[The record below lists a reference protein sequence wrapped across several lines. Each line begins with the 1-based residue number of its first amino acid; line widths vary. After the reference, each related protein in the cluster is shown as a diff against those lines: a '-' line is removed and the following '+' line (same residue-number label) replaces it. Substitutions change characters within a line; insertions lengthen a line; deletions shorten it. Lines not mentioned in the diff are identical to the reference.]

1 MSESLL
7 DRYNAA
13 YNLECAAL
21 PQGGPISMEH
31 LQMLALGSFFNAM
44 DWDHVYTAEGVK
56 TQMALLIASLYKQGN
71 LNG

>member
-1 MSESLL
+1 MDESLL
-7 DRYNAA
+7 ERYNQA

-31 LQMLALGSFFNAM
+31 LQILTLGSFFNAI

-71 LNG
+71 RNG

>member
-1 MSESLL
+1 MTLL
-7 DRYNAA
+7 ERYNEA

>member
-7 DRYNAA
+7 DRYNEA

>member
-1 MSESLL
+1 MGESLL
-7 DRYNAA
+7 DRYNEA

-21 PQGGPISMEH
+21 PSGGPISMEH

>member
-7 DRYNAA
+7 DRYNTA

-21 PQGGPISMEH
+21 PQGGPISMED
-31 LQMLALGSFFNAM
+31 LQILALGSFFNAM

-56 TQMALLIASLYKQGN
+56 TQMALLIASLYKQGHH
-71 LNG
+71 NG